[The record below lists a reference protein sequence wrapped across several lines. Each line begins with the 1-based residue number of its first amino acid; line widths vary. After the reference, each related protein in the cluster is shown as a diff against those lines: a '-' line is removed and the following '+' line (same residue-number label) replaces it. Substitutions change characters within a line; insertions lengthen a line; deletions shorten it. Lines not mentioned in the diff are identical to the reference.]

1 MVKPKISLS
10 GVANLDTLISGSYIT
25 LHPGKGE
32 PKNHFEILRAAP
44 ALDASIAGLHIK
56 LKSTELGSVDVAS
69 PVMYHRIQI
78 GSVQDY
84 QLSRDKKNVLISV
97 HIWPEYQDLVK
108 INSRFYNASGIDI
121 KASLSGVSVRT
132 ESMTSIL
139 KGGIALFNDHAVKSG
154 GKVKNHT
161 VFSLFDDHDA
171 AKMNAFS
178 VNVQFDSVKG
188 LSAGSVVKYQGI
200 NVGKVKNITLTKN
213 TGKVLATV
221 QLDGALKNLLG
232 HKSRFWVVSAKL
244 GLARTENLE
253 ALIAGNYMQLLPL
266 KGKFSNSFTGLEDQP
281 LRQISEGYNISL
293 TASRLGS
300 VKVGDPVYYRQIRVG
315 KVVGYELAETA
326 DQILIH
332 LALRHRFRPLIRE
345 NTRFW
350 HASGISANI
359 NLFGK
364 SIIRTESLES
374 IISGGIAFATPDN
387 YQMGKLLP
395 ENSYFILYDEPQ
407 AAWLNWNPIIQLA
420 KETQQE

>member
-108 INSRFYNASGIDI
+108 INSRFYNASGIDF
-121 KASLSGVSVRT
+121 KAGLRGISVRT

-178 VNVQFDSVKG
+178 VNVQFNSVKG